1 MGIGISLILIAVGAV
16 LKWGIADTST
26 ALDVGAIGVILMLVG
41 FIGLAMTL
49 AFWSSFSPFGSSAP
63 FRRTYAGGPHYDD
76 RVVVEREPRRERTVV
91 VREEPTTVIRE
102 ERPRERT
109 VVVRADDPPLR

>member
-1 MGIGISLILIAVGAV
+1 MGIGISLMLIAVGAI
-16 LKWGIADTST
+16 LTWGVADTTT
-26 ALDVGAIGVILMLVG
+26 AIDVGAVGVILMLVG

-49 AFWSSFSPFGSSAP
+49 AFWSSFSPFASNAP

-76 RVVVEREPRRERTVV
+76 RVVVEREPRRERSVV
-91 VREEPTTVIRE
+91 VRAEPTTVIRE

-109 VVVRADDPPLR
+109 VVVRDDDPAIR